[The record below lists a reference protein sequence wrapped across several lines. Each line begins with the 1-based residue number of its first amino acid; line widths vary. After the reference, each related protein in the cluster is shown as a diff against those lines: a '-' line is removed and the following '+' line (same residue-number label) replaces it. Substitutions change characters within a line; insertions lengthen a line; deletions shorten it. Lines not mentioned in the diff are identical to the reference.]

1 MPDSVGKVIILR
13 DSNEVGGNGWT
24 EFTLL
29 SVGICCA
36 GCGALALRKAASGR
50 LLAVDYYFRR
60 GAGSGSVCARR
71 NDPRPGFAARG
82 LSGIRQALAD
92 SSRRTSDSGQS
103 VGGESGGTG
112 RAVL

>member
-36 GCGALALRKAASGR
+36 GCGALALRKAAPGR
-50 LLAVDYYFRR
+50 VLALHHHLRQCAGGRGVYSRR
-60 GAGSGSVCARR
+60 D
-71 NDPRPGFAARG
+71 DPRPGFAAGG

-92 SSRRTSDSGQS
+92 SSGGNSDSGQS